1 MTKTKEQLEEE
12 KRVVL
17 SQRIVPLDMTGMK
30 SDALREKAK
39 QLHDK
44 LYQLE
49 SEKYDLDDRFK
60 RQQYDVSN

>member
-12 KRVVL
+12 KRSIL
-17 SQRIVPLDMTGMK
+17 SQRIVALDLTGMK
-30 SDALREKAK
+30 SDGLREKAK

-60 RQQYDVSN
+60 RQQYDVSR